1 MKIYQVFEAQEE
13 WVDHY
18 YGDTIL
24 HDCNLEVH
32 NNLIKSFVSKERAE
46 EHKKF
51 LELKYKEESD
61 KSDHCSYCPVWYM
74 TKRKLS
80 YKKNMEELVSY
91 CESKINFHP
100 DLEYVGNRVNCK
112 NYCVMP
118 YDRKYFIKE
127 IEVEE

>member
-1 MKIYQVFEAQEE
+1 MKVYQVFEAQEE

-46 EHKKF
+46 EHKNF
-51 LELKYKEESD
+51 LELKYKKESD
-61 KSDHCSYCPVWYM
+61 KSDHCSDCPVWYM

-80 YKKNMEELVSY
+80 YKKNMEELVSH
-91 CESKINFHP
+91 CESKIDFHP

>member
-1 MKIYQVFEAQEE
+1 MKYGLKDEIY
-13 WVDHY
+13 DK
-18 YGDTIL
+18 IL
-24 HDCNLEVH
+24 NIARKNKQYKFILFG
-32 NNLIKSFVSKERAE
+32 SRARG
-46 EHKKF
+46 
-51 LELKYKEESD
+51 KYKKESD

-80 YKKNMEELVSY
+80 YKKNMEELVSH

-118 YDRKYFIKE
+118 YDRKYFVKE

>member
-1 MKIYQVFEAQEE
+1 MKIYQVYESQEDYE
-13 WVDHY
+13 DDY
-18 YGDTIL
+18 YGNTIL
-24 HDCNLEVH
+24 HTYDH
-32 NNLIKSFVSKERAE
+32 LIKSFVSKKRAE

-51 LELKYKEESD
+51 LELKYKKGSD

-80 YKKNMEELVSY
+80 YKKNMEELVSH

-100 DLEYVGNRVNCK
+100 NLEYVGNRVNCK

>member
-1 MKIYQVFEAQEE
+1 MKVYQVFEAQEE

-24 HDCNLEVH
+24 HDCNLEVYNH
-32 NNLIKSFVSKERAE
+32 LIKSFVSKERAE
-46 EHKKF
+46 EYKNF
-51 LELKYKEESD
+51 LELKYKKELD
-61 KSDHCSYCPVWYM
+61 KSDHCSGCPVWYM

-80 YKKNMEELVSY
+80 YKKNMEALVSH

-100 DLEYVGNRVNCK
+100 DLEYVDNKVNCK